1 MRLFSSKVASIA
13 RDIVRELSDAKDIEC
28 ETPHEVE
35 LDIESV
41 LNSYLQIEKEAA
53 EKAKDLMQQR
63 GLAASEFT
71 RMKKLVA
78 EQKGIK
84 IGDEMLDYLLDQIV
98 ELLMHSANVD
108 EVYADDVTLRRHM
121 KDVLKKHMSV
131 DEELD
136 QEVRQRIK
144 NLEEG
149 TATWDLE
156 YSKVM
161 EQIKQKHGLK
171 D

>member
-1 MRLFSSKVASIA
+1 MRLFSSKVAPIA

-28 ETPHEVE
+28 EKPHEVE

-41 LNSYLQIEKEAA
+41 LNSYLHMEKEAA

-84 IGDEMLDYLLDQIV
+84 VGDEMLDYLLDQIV

-108 EVYADDVTLRRHM
+108 EVFAEDVALRRRMVGILKRHM
-121 KDVLKKHMSV
+121 AVE
-131 DEELD
+131 EELEK
-136 QEVRQRIK
+136 EVRGQLRHV
-144 NLEEG
+144 EEG
-149 TATWDLE
+149 TRTWEVE
-156 YSKVM
+156 YARVM
-161 EQIKQKHGLK
+161 EEIKRRKGIR
-171 D
+171 